1 MVSTIDQ
8 GRRHRKWQAVHQGL
22 LDAADSLFR
31 DHGVSHTTVEDIAEA
46 ADVARQT
53 VFNHFPY
60 KEVFALELGAVSVSR
75 VAQQAHALLE
85 AGEPALHVL
94 QRAGEWLL
102 EAATGQGE
110 VAVVVARELLH
121 PDPERAGRAAEHVPL
136 SAVFEAIL
144 QRAHEENTV
153 RNDLP
158 LPMIASR
165 VSAVLLGIVAQATTC
180 EAAHLH
186 HELTVGFDILLNGI
200 SARRI

>member
-8 GRRHRKWQAVHQGL
+8 GRRQRKWQAVHQGL

-94 QRAGEWLL
+94 QQAGEGLL
-102 EAATGQGE
+102 EEATCQGE

-121 PDPERAGRAAEHVPL
+121 PDPERAGRAAERVPL

-144 QRAHEENTV
+144 HRAHEENTV

-158 LPMIASR
+158 LAMVASR
-165 VSAVLLGIVAQATTC
+165 VSAVLLGIVAQVTTC
-180 EAAHLH
+180 EAAQLRHDLI
-186 HELTVGFDILLNGI
+186 VGFDILLNGI
-200 SARRI
+200 SERRI

>member
-85 AGEPALHVL
+85 AGEPALQVL

-180 EAAHLH
+180 EAAHLRY
-186 HELTVGFDILLNGI
+186 ELTVGFDILLNGI
-200 SARRI
+200 SERRI